1 MRALLAI
8 LVLLRAGTQ
17 ARMATPCRAGTD
29 HCKIVNTQKSIRA
42 AADRAR
48 KSAAEAKDAVRMSRA
63 TSVAREAA
71 VRALTN
77 LVNTPRHVEA
87 AQASLAKTK
96 ASAARVER
104 LAPSIQRDNLVDL
117 ALAAVN
123 AADEATQAQV
133 AAAAARAVAD
143 LHALAPVTREEHRPA
158 VKRSA
163 ERAAKASRL
172 VADHGHL
179 LPPDLREKAHDLLN
193 EHDFRVHAALD
204 SARPGPALAAIQKKE
219 SGYLKAFQKLG
230 GERAATKAKQ
240 LPKDEERRKLRAT
253 RDVLR
258 AATGLDAEEPVWG
271 APFRA
276 LEALFGEGHAPME
289 ALGVSAKFFEDG
301 RSLTKRY
308 HVALQPPC
316 DCWTFGR
323 AAVVEQARGV
333 AESLKAPPLVEAWLD
348 SIAADDTGK
357 LPSVGFGV
365 SAEDGACKLY
375 VLNYGGN
382 ELPPLPLLDSL
393 PQTARKPDRAP
404 SVLVSVEWK
413 FGDMKTQQMRQYAVE
428 ASADDVA
435 VARHTQD
442 ERFAGDELVA
452 ALDGTFGVKQSEDIA
467 VTAPFQYD
475 KATTPPVV
483 AAPLAKSGLKLK
495 RQDGN
500 IDSNAETDAKLAA
513 LLKDAAPGAG
523 AWLDKSRVIRH
534 ALSNVQFGEG
544 FVTLYRHPTVFG
556 FVDPSSAPQHL
567 ALRNAL
573 TKNTHSLR
581 RRLSGLTACDQA
593 EEDFIDRAVWGSNP
607 DDSTCAQ
614 DGKNPANAGMCPQS
628 CQDDIAC
635 MIAACSDCALVDA
648 VCDEPVD
655 LGAHPSLASGDLRFQ
670 YKAPVVMAGADGS
683 NRDNIEGDCHTYV
696 DQSDIVQPLGR
707 KSLEGQLE
715 DDVQCKDKH
724 QDDIDFDC
732 WVESD
737 HNDAGTATI
746 VCEGCS
752 PDGTQSGFEAAM
764 ATFFQN
770 LVASTGGP
778 CSFDA
783 AASLTSLAGA
793 TSNVQSR
800 YSDVDDAM
808 VPDNKKLQM
817 PYGDSGLF
825 ETMNLWGPEG
835 CRYPYYG
842 FLPDEPLC
850 KDCSSMAQAK
860 EDVLNGL
867 WDGPCNDDDPRGD
880 DDSLPL
886 PPNYPGCGCDCAD
899 FLRRDLSCTSESCVN
914 VAQAYAASNTVCAGD
929 KLRWDTTSSSTGCE
943 TYGAGSPLTGSACL
957 DAAGAVP
964 NATCYRTPAAISEPG
979 FPWPWPDVC
988 YHMQRDAALGR
999 RASAL
1004 ALVGAI
1010 VMMV

>member
-276 LEALFGEGHAPME
+276 LEGLFRAGHPVSSLAEREAPME

-301 RSLTKRY
+301 TALTKRY
-308 HVALQPPC
+308 HVALSPPC

-323 AAVVEQARGV
+323 EAVVEQAKSV

-513 LLKDAAPGAG
+513 LLKAPGAD
-523 AWLDKSRVIRH
+523 AWLARSRVVRH

-573 TKNTHSLR
+573 AKNTRATR
-581 RRLSGLTACDQA
+581 RRLDETRSSSGYLDDVTHCDEA
-593 EEDFIDRAVWGSNP
+593 IELFLDRAVWGANEL
-607 DDSTCAQ
+607 DSTCKRDSDLA
-614 DGKNPANAGMCPQS
+614 ANAGTCPIS
-628 CQDDIAC
+628 CQDDVAC
-635 MIAACSDCALVDA
+635 LVVACSDCALVDVA
-648 VCDEPVD
+648 CDEAIDTAAYPE
-655 LGAHPSLASGDLRFQ
+655 LARH
-670 YKAPVVMAGADGS
+670 V
-683 NRDNIEGDCHTYV
+683 
-696 DQSDIVQPLGR
+696 
-707 KSLEGQLE
+707 
-715 DDVQCKDKH
+715 
-724 QDDIDFDC
+724 
-732 WVESD
+732 
-737 HNDAGTATI
+737 
-746 VCEGCS
+746 
-752 PDGTQSGFEAAM
+752 
-764 ATFFQN
+764 
-770 LVASTGGP
+770 GG
-778 CSFDA
+778 
-783 AASLTSLAGA
+783 
-793 TSNVQSR
+793 
-800 YSDVDDAM
+800 DVDSYDDLDIED
-808 VPDNKKLQM
+808 VPAGKIVRL
-817 PYGDSGLF
+817 PCGDSGLF
-825 ETMNLWGPEG
+825 NTMNLWGPDG
-835 CRYPYYG
+835 CKYPYYG
-842 FLPDEPLC
+842 FMPVDTLCDE
-850 KDCSSMAQAK
+850 CSSMYAAR
-860 EDVLNGL
+860 EAVLDGL
-867 WDGPCNDDDPRGD
+867 WDGPCNEDDPPGD
-880 DDSLPL
+880 DDSLTL
-886 PPNYPGCGCDCAD
+886 PSNYPGCGCDCAD

>member
-1 MRALLAI
+1 MKTA
-8 LVLLRAGTQ
+8 VLLLVAAGT
-17 ARMATPCRAGTD
+17 
-29 HCKIVNTQKSIRA
+29 
-42 AADRAR
+42 
-48 KSAAEAKDAVRMSRA
+48 AK
-63 TSVAREAA
+63 
-71 VRALTN
+71 
-77 LVNTPRHVEA
+77 
-87 AQASLAKTK
+87 
-96 ASAARVER
+96 
-104 LAPSIQRDNLVDL
+104 RD
-117 ALAAVN
+117 
-123 AADEATQAQV
+123 E
-133 AAAAARAVAD
+133 D
-143 LHALAPVTREEHRPA
+143 LHALAARTRTEHRPA
-158 VKRSA
+158 VARSA
-163 ERAAKASRL
+163 ARAAKASRL
-172 VADHGHL
+172 LADHGHL
-179 LPPDLREKAHDLLN
+179 LPPDLREKGQDLLN
-193 EHDFRVHAALD
+193 EHEFRLHAALD
-204 SARPGPALAAIQKKE
+204 SANPGPALAAIEKRE
-219 SGYLKAFQKLG
+219 AGYLKAFRKLG
-230 GERAATKAKQ
+230 GEGAVSKARK
-240 LPKDEERRKLRAT
+240 LPKDEERTKLRAT
-253 RDVLR
+253 REVLFE
-258 AATGLDAEEPVWG
+258 ATGIDAEEPVWG

-276 LEALFGEGHAPME
+276 LEGLFRAGHPVSSLAEREAPME

-301 RSLTKRY
+301 TALTKRY

-323 AAVVEQARGV
+323 DAVIKQAKIV
-333 AESLKAPPLVEAWLD
+333 AKSLKAPPLVDAWLD
-348 SIAADDTGK
+348 SIEADDARK

-365 SAEDGACKLY
+365 SVEDGACKLY
-375 VLNYGGN
+375 VLNYGGH
-382 ELPPLPLLDSL
+382 ELPPLPLVDAL
-393 PQTARKPDRAP
+393 PRTARKQDRAS
-404 SVLVSVEWK
+404 SVMVSVEWK

-428 ASADDVA
+428 AASGDVS
-435 VARHTQD
+435 VARQTQD

-452 ALDGTFGVKQSEDIA
+452 ALDGAFGVGQSEDIA

-513 LLKDAAPGAG
+513 LLKAPGAD
-523 AWLDKSRVIRH
+523 AWLARSRVVRH

-635 MIAACSDCALVDA
+635 MIAACSDCALVDVA
-648 VCDEPVD
+648 CDEAIDTAAYPE
-655 LGAHPSLASGDLRFQ
+655 LARH
-670 YKAPVVMAGADGS
+670 V
-683 NRDNIEGDCHTYV
+683 
-696 DQSDIVQPLGR
+696 
-707 KSLEGQLE
+707 
-715 DDVQCKDKH
+715 
-724 QDDIDFDC
+724 
-732 WVESD
+732 
-737 HNDAGTATI
+737 
-746 VCEGCS
+746 
-752 PDGTQSGFEAAM
+752 
-764 ATFFQN
+764 
-770 LVASTGGP
+770 GG
-778 CSFDA
+778 
-783 AASLTSLAGA
+783 
-793 TSNVQSR
+793 
-800 YSDVDDAM
+800 DVDSYDDLDIED
-808 VPDNKKLQM
+808 VPAGKIVRL
-817 PYGDSGLF
+817 PCGDSGLF
-825 ETMNLWGPEG
+825 NTMNLWGPDG
-835 CRYPYYG
+835 CKYPYYG
-842 FLPDEPLC
+842 FMPVDTLCDE
-850 KDCSSMAQAK
+850 CSSMYAAR
-860 EDVLNGL
+860 EAVLDGL
-867 WDGPCNDDDPRGD
+867 WDGPCNEDDPPGD
-880 DDSLPL
+880 DDSLTL
-886 PPNYPGCGCDCAD
+886 PSNYPGCGCDCAD

>member
-573 TKNTHSLR
+573 TKRAGASR
-581 RRLSGLTACDQA
+581 RRLSGTTPCDEA
-593 EEDFIDRAVWGSNP
+593 EELFMDRAVWGSEDSDCA
-607 DDSTCAQ
+607 DDKEKAE
-614 DGKNPANAGMCPQS
+614 NAGKCPSS
-628 CQDDIAC
+628 CQRDIDC
-635 MIAACSDCALVDA
+635 LIASCSDCAVVDV
-648 VCDEPVD
+648 VCDE
-655 LGAHPSLASGDLRFQ
+655 
-670 YKAPVVMAGADGS
+670 K
-683 NRDNIEGDCHTYV
+683 
-696 DQSDIVQPLGR
+696 
-707 KSLEGQLE
+707 
-715 DDVQCKDKH
+715 
-724 QDDIDFDC
+724 ID
-732 WVESD
+732 
-737 HNDAGTATI
+737 TAAY
-746 VCEGCS
+746 
-752 PDGTQSGFEAAM
+752 PQ
-764 ATFFQN
+764 
-770 LVASTGGP
+770 
-778 CSFDA
+778 
-783 AASLTSLAGA
+783 LAGQA
-793 TSNVQSR
+793 TDEDGNNR
-800 YSDVDDAM
+800 TYSDLDLAD
-808 VPDNKKLQM
+808 VPAEKKLQA

-825 ETMNLWGPEG
+825 DTMNLWGPEG

>member
-1 MRALLAI
+1 MGDRRQAARRTMRSVLVVLALWD
-8 LVLLRAGTQ
+8 AG
-17 ARMATPCRAGTD
+17 
-29 HCKIVNTQKSIRA
+29 A
-42 AADRAR
+42 AAD
-48 KSAAEAKDAVRMSRA
+48 
-63 TSVAREAA
+63 
-71 VRALTN
+71 
-77 LVNTPRHVEA
+77 
-87 AQASLAKTK
+87 LA
-96 ASAARVER
+96 
-104 LAPSIQRDNLVDL
+104 
-117 ALAAVN
+117 
-123 AADEATQAQV
+123 
-133 AAAAARAVAD
+133 
-143 LHALAPVTREEHRPA
+143 ALAPLAPEEHAPA

-172 VADHGHL
+172 LADHGHL

-276 LEALFGEGHAPME
+276 LEELFGDGHAPME

-301 RSLTKRY
+301 TALTRRY

-323 AAVVEQARGV
+323 EAVVEQARNV

-382 ELPPLPLLDSL
+382 ELPPLPLVDSL

-428 ASADDVA
+428 AAEGDVA

-495 RQDGN
+495 NGGDL
-500 IDSNAETDAKLAA
+500 DANADADAKLAA
-513 LLKDAAPGAG
+513 LLNNAPGAE
-523 AWLDKSRVIRH
+523 AWLARSRVVRH
-534 ALSNVQFGEG
+534 AVSNVQFGEG

-556 FVDPSSAPQHL
+556 FVDPSSSPQHL

-573 TKNTHSLR
+573 AKRTRATR
-581 RRLSGLTACDQA
+581 RRLDDMTACDLA
-593 EEDFIDRAVWGSNP
+593 EETFMDNMIWGGESECK
-607 DDSTCAQ
+607 DDKEAF
-614 DGKNPANAGMCPQS
+614 PGMCPAS
-628 CQDDIAC
+628 CQADIEDL
-635 MIAACSDCALVDA
+635 IAACDECALTDA
-648 VCDEPVD
+648 VCDATVD
-655 LGAHPSLASGDLRFQ
+655 TDLYPSLAGELRFE
-670 YKAPVVMAGADGS
+670 YKAPVVMAGGDMDDDCYKYLDE
-683 NRDNIEGDCHTYV
+683 NEDEEG
-696 DQSDIVQPLGR
+696 
-707 KSLEGQLE
+707 LEGQLE
-715 DDVQCKDKH
+715 DDMQCLDR
-724 QDDIDFDC
+724 DEPDFDC
-732 WVESD
+732 WVED
-737 HNDAGTATI
+737 HENGDGTATI
-746 VCEGCS
+746 GCEGCS
-752 PDGTQSGFEAAM
+752 SDGTQSGFEAAM

-783 AASLTSLAGA
+783 SASLVALGGA
-793 TSNVQSR
+793 SGSPTNSK
-800 YSDVDDAM
+800 YSDLDSEL
-808 VPDNKKLQM
+808 VPDDMKVRF
-817 PYGDSGLF
+817 PYGDNGLF
-825 ETMNLWGPEG
+825 DVMSLWGPEG

-842 FLPDEPLC
+842 YLPDAPLC
-850 KDCSSMAQAK
+850 DECSSMFEAK
-860 EDVLNGL
+860 EDILKGL
-867 WDGPCNDDDPRGD
+867 WDGPCNSEDPPTWDDDEGPYTEYT
-880 DDSLPL
+880 
-886 PPNYPGCGCDCAD
+886 PPTPANYPGCGCDCAD
-899 FLRRDLSCTSESCVN
+899 FLRRDLSTACTATSCIN
-914 VAQAYAASNTVCAGD
+914 VAQQYAPANSVCAGSD
-929 KLRWDTTSSSTGCE
+929 FKWDTTAAGCTDLYGTGTQFDSTWSGH
-943 TYGAGSPLTGSACL
+943 ACL
-957 DAAGAVP
+957 DSTGATTVVQDAS
-964 NATCYRTPAAISEPG
+964 ATCYQTQASISEADLVDYKANPKQCAVKPIYEEDDDDADGGSELVMSGGLVAIGLTFTGITIAAIANAVQEQCALGPTIVYEAGTTHPYYIGPNLCTIGAHTYASKNT
-979 FPWPWPDVC
+979 V
-988 YHMQRDAALGR
+988 RDASPRKVCRKFCEA
-999 RASAL
+999 ASEKGKL
-1004 ALVGAI
+1004 ALKHVQGLTCYCKRK
-1010 VMMV
+1010 

>member
-1 MRALLAI
+1 MKTA
-8 LVLLRAGTQ
+8 VLLLVAAGT
-17 ARMATPCRAGTD
+17 
-29 HCKIVNTQKSIRA
+29 
-42 AADRAR
+42 
-48 KSAAEAKDAVRMSRA
+48 AK
-63 TSVAREAA
+63 
-71 VRALTN
+71 
-77 LVNTPRHVEA
+77 
-87 AQASLAKTK
+87 
-96 ASAARVER
+96 
-104 LAPSIQRDNLVDL
+104 RD
-117 ALAAVN
+117 
-123 AADEATQAQV
+123 E
-133 AAAAARAVAD
+133 D
-143 LHALAPVTREEHRPA
+143 LHALAARTRTEHRPA
-158 VKRSA
+158 VARSA
-163 ERAAKASRL
+163 ARAAKASRL
-172 VADHGHL
+172 LADHGHL
-179 LPPDLREKAHDLLN
+179 LPPDLREKGQDLLN
-193 EHDFRVHAALD
+193 EHEFRLHAALD
-204 SARPGPALAAIQKKE
+204 SANPGPALAAIEKRE
-219 SGYLKAFQKLG
+219 AGYLKAFRKLG
-230 GERAATKAKQ
+230 GEGAVSKARK
-240 LPKDEERRKLRAT
+240 LPKDEERTKLRAT
-253 RDVLR
+253 REVLFE
-258 AATGLDAEEPVWG
+258 ATGIDAEEPVWG

-276 LEALFGEGHAPME
+276 LEGLFRAGHPVSSLAEREAPME

-301 RSLTKRY
+301 TALTRRY

-323 AAVVEQARGV
+323 EAVVEQARNV

-382 ELPPLPLLDSL
+382 ELPPLPLVDAL
-393 PQTARKPDRAP
+393 PRTARKQDRAS
-404 SVLVSVEWK
+404 SVMVSVEWK

-428 ASADDVA
+428 AAEGDVA

-495 RQDGN
+495 RQDGG

-513 LLKDAAPGAG
+513 LLKAPGAD
-523 AWLDKSRVIRH
+523 AWLARSRVVRH

-573 TKNTHSLR
+573 AKNTRATR
-581 RRLSGLTACDQA
+581 RRLDETRSSSGYLDDVTHCDEA
-593 EEDFIDRAVWGSNP
+593 IELFLDRAVWGANEL
-607 DDSTCAQ
+607 DSTCKRDSDLA
-614 DGKNPANAGMCPQS
+614 ANAGTCPIS
-628 CQDDIAC
+628 CQDDVAC
-635 MIAACSDCALVDA
+635 LVVACSDCALVDA

-783 AASLTSLAGA
+783 SASLVALGGA
-793 TSNVQSR
+793 SGSPTNSK
-800 YSDVDDAM
+800 YSDLDSEL
-808 VPDNKKLQM
+808 VPDDMKVRF
-817 PYGDSGLF
+817 PYGDNGLF
-825 ETMNLWGPEG
+825 DVMSLWGPEG

>member
-1 MRALLAI
+1 MKTA
-8 LVLLRAGTQ
+8 VLLLVAAGT
-17 ARMATPCRAGTD
+17 
-29 HCKIVNTQKSIRA
+29 
-42 AADRAR
+42 
-48 KSAAEAKDAVRMSRA
+48 AK
-63 TSVAREAA
+63 
-71 VRALTN
+71 
-77 LVNTPRHVEA
+77 
-87 AQASLAKTK
+87 
-96 ASAARVER
+96 
-104 LAPSIQRDNLVDL
+104 RD
-117 ALAAVN
+117 
-123 AADEATQAQV
+123 E
-133 AAAAARAVAD
+133 D
-143 LHALAPVTREEHRPA
+143 LHALAARTRTEHRPA
-158 VKRSA
+158 VARSA
-163 ERAAKASRL
+163 ARAAKASRL
-172 VADHGHL
+172 LADHGHL
-179 LPPDLREKAHDLLN
+179 LPPDLREKGQDLLN
-193 EHDFRVHAALD
+193 EHEFRLHAALD
-204 SARPGPALAAIQKKE
+204 SANPGPALAAIEKRE
-219 SGYLKAFQKLG
+219 AGYLKAFRKLG
-230 GERAATKAKQ
+230 GEGAVSKARK
-240 LPKDEERRKLRAT
+240 LPKDEERTKLRAT
-253 RDVLR
+253 REVLFE
-258 AATGLDAEEPVWG
+258 ATGIDAEEPVWG

-276 LEALFGEGHAPME
+276 LEGLFRAGHPVSSLAEREAPME

-301 RSLTKRY
+301 TALTRRY

-323 AAVVEQARGV
+323 EAVVEQARNV

-382 ELPPLPLLDSL
+382 ELPPLPLVDAL
-393 PQTARKPDRAP
+393 PRTARKQDRAS
-404 SVLVSVEWK
+404 SVMVSVEWK

-428 ASADDVA
+428 AAEGDVA

-467 VTAPFQYD
+467 VTAPFQYVGD
-475 KATTPPVV
+475 TTPPLV
-483 AAPLAKSGLKLK
+483 AAPLSKSGLKLK
-495 RQDGN
+495 RQDGG

-783 AASLTSLAGA
+783 SASLVALGGA
-793 TSNVQSR
+793 SGSPTNSK
-800 YSDVDDAM
+800 YSDLDSEL
-808 VPDNKKLQM
+808 VPDDMKVRF
-817 PYGDSGLF
+817 PYGDNGLF
-825 ETMNLWGPEG
+825 DVMSLWGPEG